1 MYTHGKLAFDGRTK
15 QHNGDELSCPE
26 TEQELLEHPQANDS
40 TTVSLFHSDLIGITD
55 PSRMLLVAPCKEK
68 AK

>member
-1 MYTHGKLAFDGRTK
+1 MPRDRAGTAGAPT
-15 QHNGDELSCPE
+15 
-26 TEQELLEHPQANDS
+26 ANDS

-55 PSRMLLVAPCKEK
+55 PSRMLLAVPCKEK